1 MGSSVKLLA
10 ASAVIMAFSAVPQVA
25 AAPSGSAQFCLQTLS
40 SVKCVYATMGDCER
54 ARGDGSNDQCIT
66 RTDAHGVTGL
76 GDPPV
81 RSPQN
86 PAPSGR

>member
-1 MGSSVKLLA
+1 VKVLA
-10 ASAVIMAFSAVPQVA
+10 ASAVIIAFSVVPQA
-25 AAPSGSAQFCLQTLS
+25 AAAQTGSAPFCLQTLS
-40 SVKCVYATMGDCER
+40 SVRCVYATMGECER

-66 RTDAHGVTGL
+66 RTDAQGLTGL

-81 RSPQN
+81 RAPQN